1 MDRHLDP
8 DAWEYEYHETET
20 ETFYLNLDLS
30 SHHGPIRPPRR
41 RQGDP
46 ASNEPANAA
55 DDAPDSNPG
64 ADAFTPLES
73 AESET
78 LGSERIQILGLHTCN
93 PIVSYH
99 NQIFSCSWA
108 DQIGTELVF
117 AHPDS
122 DPDPDHTPLYPGPSF
137 DLLAA
142 NSVKILGRKANIT
155 SSSGLGLVQDSIA
168 GNSDPAPETPSSS
181 QTAASASV
189 PRRVV
194 PQTYQAQFLQQLQN
208 IKIAKGESDTVRT
221 TMSNRRNVNIA
232 ERLSGWART
241 EEQVAEVN
249 RLRALAYEG
258 DSEAL
263 ATLEQLIREH
273 VHPDE

>member
-1 MDRHLDP
+1 MDP
-8 DAWEYEYHETET
+8 DEWEYEYHDTET

-46 ASNEPANAA
+46 SNEPANAA
-55 DDAPDSNPG
+55 DDAPDANSG
-64 ADAFTPLES
+64 ADTLYPLES

-78 LGSERIQILGLHTCN
+78 VGAERIQILGLHTCN

-122 DPDPDHTPLYPGPSF
+122 DPDPDHTPLYHGPSF

-155 SSSGLGLVQDSIA
+155 SSSGLGLVQQGISGISDS
-168 GNSDPAPETPSSS
+168 APETPSSS
-181 QTAASASV
+181 QTVASTSV

-208 IKIAKGESDTVRT
+208 IKTANGERDTVRT
-221 TMSNRRNVNIA
+221 TMSNRRNVNLA

-258 DSEAL
+258 DPEAL

>member
-1 MDRHLDP
+1 M
-8 DAWEYEYHETET
+8 
-20 ETFYLNLDLS
+20 DLS

-41 RQGDP
+41 RQDDP
-46 ASNEPANAA
+46 ASANEAPGAA
-55 DDAPDSNPG
+55 DDAPDSNTG
-64 ADAFTPLES
+64 AEAFTPLES

-78 LGSERIQILGLHTCN
+78 LSSERIQILGLHTCN

-108 DQIGTELVF
+108 DQIGTELIF

-122 DPDPDHTPLYPGPSF
+122 DPDPDHTPLRQGPAF

-155 SSSGLGLVQDSIA
+155 SSSGPGLVQDNGMA
-168 GNSDPAPETPSSS
+168 GTPELAPENASSS
-181 QTAASASV
+181 QTAGNMGV
-189 PRRVV
+189 PRRAV

-208 IKIAKGESDTVRT
+208 IKTAKGEFDPVRT
-221 TMSNRRNVNIA
+221 VMSTRRNVNIA

-241 EEQVAEVN
+241 DAQVAEVN
-249 RLRALAYEG
+249 RLQQLAVEG
-258 DSEAL
+258 DAEAL
-263 ATLEQLIREH
+263 ATLEQMIREYL
-273 VHPDE
+273 HPDES

>member
-1 MDRHLDP
+1 M
-8 DAWEYEYHETET
+8 
-20 ETFYLNLDLS
+20 
-30 SHHGPIRPPRR
+30 
-41 RQGDP
+41 
-46 ASNEPANAA
+46 AA

-73 AESET
+73 AELET

-93 PIVSYH
+93 PIVSFH

-108 DQIGTELVF
+108 DQIGTELIF
-117 AHPDS
+117 ALPDS
-122 DPDPDHTPLYPGPSF
+122 DPNSGHTPLHQGPSF

-142 NSVKILGRKANIT
+142 NCVKILGRKANIT
-155 SSSGLGLVQDSIA
+155 SSSALALVQDGSA
-168 GNSDPAPETPSSS
+168 GTSETTPGTPSSA
-181 QTAASASV
+181 QTAASTGV

-208 IKIAKGESDTVRT
+208 IKSAKGETDTVRT

-241 EEQVAEVN
+241 EEQVAQVQ
-249 RLRALAYEG
+249 RLRALAIEG
-258 DSEAL
+258 DQEAL
-263 ATLEQLIREH
+263 ASLEQLIREH
-273 VHPDE
+273 VHPEE